1 MVKNLLSSANSH
13 MLAVIG
19 SEKHLEYLL
28 VCGKMLQ
35 TSGDV
40 QTFSQTKQSS
50 YGNAFYI
57 QTMSNKHQ
65 FIGSIFSCKSD
76 SRDSFVH

>member
-1 MVKNLLSSANSH
+1 MVKNLLTSDSH
-13 MLAVIG
+13 ILAVIG

-50 YGNAFYI
+50 YGNAFCI
-57 QTMSNKHQ
+57 LTMSNLHQ
-65 FIGSIFSCKSD
+65 FISSIF
-76 SRDSFVH
+76 